1 MHTRPMKRL
10 LAVALLAAMA
20 GGCGGN
26 ASKKGS
32 TPAGPETVLLTTRDL
47 AEVARRDVAT
57 GVSVQG
63 TLRPLADVS
72 LLAPFPDVI
81 EVVLVKE
88 GQAVRRGQE
97 LARMRMTSVT
107 PAAASAEAQRRI
119 AAADYQR
126 MQNLLK
132 EGAVAE
138 RDVENAEAQLRAAEA
153 AEAVG
158 RKRLDDATVRAPF
171 AGTIA
176 QRYLQSGDRVGDG
189 DRILRVVNIDE
200 LEFTASVT
208 TDALGQLK
216 PGAPVTLT
224 VSGLDG
230 RQVSGHVSRVNA
242 TVDPATRQVKVYVVV
257 PNRDH
262 RLAGDMFASGRIVLR
277 QASAALAVPSAGVTT
292 GADGKAYA
300 WVVSNNALRRRE
312 VTVGLRDDQNDLVE
326 VRSGLQ
332 AGDKVVISAVEG
344 LVDGQPV
351 QLSRGLTPDAP
362 AAATT
367 PAPEP
372 AANGKKR

>member
-1 MHTRPMKRL
+1 
-10 LAVALLAAMA
+10 VS
-20 GGCGGN
+20 GCGN
-26 ASKKGS
+26 SAAKKDS
-32 TPAGPETVLLTTRDL
+32 APAGPETAMLTARDL
-47 AEVARRDVAT
+47 AEVVRRDVAT

-63 TLRPLADVS
+63 TLRPLADVN
-72 LLAPFPDVI
+72 LLAPFPDVV

-88 GQAVRRGQE
+88 GQAVQRGQV
-97 LARMRMTSVT
+97 LARMRMTSVA

-119 AAADYQR
+119 AAADYLR

-153 AEAVG
+153 AAAVG
-158 RKRLDDATVRAPF
+158 QKRLDEATVRAPF
-171 AGTIA
+171 TGVVAE
-176 QRYLQSGDRVGDG
+176 RLLQSGDRVGDG
-189 DRILRVVNIDE
+189 DQLFRIVNIDE
-200 LEFTASVT
+200 LEFAASVT

-216 PGAPVTLT
+216 PGAPVVLT
-224 VSGLDG
+224 VSGLEG

-242 TVDPATRQVKVYVVV
+242 TVDQATRQVKVYVAV

-277 QASAALAVPSAGVTT
+277 QANAALAVPGSGVTT
-292 GADGKAYA
+292 GTDGTAHA
-300 WVVSNNALRRRE
+300 WVVSDGKLHQRT

-351 QLSRGLTPDAP
+351 QLSRGLAPDAP
-362 AAATT
+362 AAA
-367 PAPEP
+367 PAPP
-372 AANGKKR
+372 KNAGKR

>member
-1 MHTRPMKRL
+1 MDTRLMKRL
-10 LAVALLAAMA
+10 LAAALLAVVVS
-20 GGCGGN
+20 GCGN
-26 ASKKGS
+26 SAAKKDS
-32 TPAGPETVLLTTRDL
+32 APAGPETAMLTARDL
-47 AEVARRDVAT
+47 AEVVRRDVAT

-63 TLRPLADVS
+63 TLRPLADVN

-81 EVVLVKE
+81 EEVLVKE
-88 GQAVRRGQE
+88 GQAVQRGQA
-97 LARMRMTSVT
+97 LARMRMTSVA

-119 AAADYQR
+119 AAADYLR

-153 AEAVG
+153 AAAMG
-158 RKRLDDATVRAPF
+158 QKRLDEATVRAPF
-171 AGTIA
+171 AGVVA
-176 QRYLQSGDRVGDG
+176 ERLLQSGDRVGDG
-189 DRILRVVNIDE
+189 DQLFRIVNIDE

-208 TDALGQLK
+208 TEALGQLK
-216 PGAPVTLT
+216 PGAPVALT
-224 VSGLDG
+224 VSGLEG

-242 TVDPATRQVKVYVVV
+242 TVDQATRQVKVYVVV

-262 RLAGDMFASGRIVLR
+262 RLAGDMFASGRIVLK
-277 QASAALAVPSAGVTT
+277 QVSAALAVPGSGVTT
-292 GADGKAYA
+292 GTDGTARA
-300 WVVSNNALRRRE
+300 WVVSGGKLHQRT

-351 QLSRGLTPDAP
+351 QLSRGLTPDVP
-362 AAATT
+362 AAP
-367 PAPEP
+367 PAPP
-372 AANGKKR
+372 KNAGKR